1 MYIYGLFRS
10 GSVKRNKMIKAFL
23 KVLNNGEVIIWLYL
37 SEGAL
42 PSPAPW
48 FTINCNNVNLTHSRG
63 LLCKRAN
70 AEKYI
75 FIMTVN
81 PRNEQRESQV
91 ICIISEL
98 YGAPVKG
105 DVCFVLP
112 PWHLPNI
119 KLQSCAYTLYPYCS
133 ARGRSRRAGGQ
144 WRLGLSY
151 RCFLWVRSTIDRH

>member
-1 MYIYGLFRS
+1 MYGLFRS
-10 GSVKRNKMIKAFL
+10 GSVKRNKMMIKAFL

-37 SEGAL
+37 SKGAL

-48 FTINCNNVNLTHSRG
+48 FTINCNNVSLTHSRD

-81 PRNEQRESQV
+81 LRNEQRESQV
-91 ICIISEL
+91 ICIILEL
-98 YGAPVKG
+98 YGPPVKG

-119 KLQSCAYTLYPYCS
+119 KLQSVLTLYIHTVQREVG
-133 ARGRSRRAGGQ
+133 AGRQAGNGG
-144 WRLGLSY
+144 WACHIGA
-151 RCFLWVRSTIDRH
+151 FFE

>member
-1 MYIYGLFRS
+1 MYIHGLFRS
-10 GSVKRNKMIKAFL
+10 GNVKRNKMIKAFL

-37 SEGAL
+37 SKDAL

-48 FTINCNNVNLTHSRG
+48 FTINCNNVSLTHSRD
-63 LLCKRAN
+63 LLCKCAN

-81 PRNEQRESQV
+81 LRNEQRESQV
-91 ICIISEL
+91 ICIVLEL

-119 KLQSCAYTLYPYCS
+119 KLQSVLTLYIYIVQREVG
-133 ARGRSRRAGGQ
+133 AGRRAGNGG
-144 WRLGLSY
+144 WACHIGA
-151 RCFLWVRSTIDRH
+151 FFE